1 VVAGLPSEQTRN
13 ALQGFQ
19 FATPLKVFVL
29 VALRHLVGAT
39 AKCSAC
45 KAPKCAAD
53 CHARGSTDAACWQT
67 ASKSANAS
75 AYQGSRASK
84 EAQQVSRASG
94 FLGTLTL
101 FGGWA

>member
-13 ALQGFQ
+13 ALQGFK
-19 FATPLKVFVL
+19 FTPPLKVFVF
-29 VALRHLVGAT
+29 VALRHLVSAT
-39 AKCSAC
+39 AEGGTCQT
-45 KAPKCAAD
+45 PEPAAD
-53 CHARGSTDAACWQT
+53 GHARGGTDATRWQT
-67 ASKSANAS
+67 TSKGADAS

-84 EAQQVSRASG
+84 EAQQVSRAPG